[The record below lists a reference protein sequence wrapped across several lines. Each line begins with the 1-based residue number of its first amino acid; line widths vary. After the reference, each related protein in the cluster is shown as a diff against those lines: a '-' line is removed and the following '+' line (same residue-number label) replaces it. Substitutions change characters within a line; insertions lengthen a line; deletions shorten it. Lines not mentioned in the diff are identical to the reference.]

1 MLITG
6 CNYHPGFQQIAYVD
20 TETGELQERRIRHR
34 EEVEASGHARWFE
47 RLQQKVLS
55 RSRSARVE
63 GACRR
68 GFNIKYEVGPASG
81 LPPRSRLN
89 GTVRSWSDSTIIVE
103 VGCES
108 A

>member
-1 MLITG
+1 MLVG
-6 CNYHPGFQQIAYVD
+6 CDYHPASNKLPMSIRKRENCKSGELGIARKWKPVD
-20 TETGELQERRIRHR
+20 T
-34 EEVEASGHARWFE
+34 HAGLNDCSR
-47 RLQQKVLS
+47 KVLS

-81 LPPRSRLN
+81 LLPRSRLN

-103 VGCES
+103 AGCES

>member
-1 MLITG
+1 
-6 CNYHPGFQQIAYVD
+6 VD
-20 TETGELQERRIRHR
+20 T
-34 EEVEASGHARWFE
+34 HAGLNDGSR
-47 RLQQKVLS
+47 KVLS

-68 GFNIKYEVGPASG
+68 GSNIKYEVGPASG

-103 VGCES
+103 AAANRRKLLAVILNYL
-108 A
+108 